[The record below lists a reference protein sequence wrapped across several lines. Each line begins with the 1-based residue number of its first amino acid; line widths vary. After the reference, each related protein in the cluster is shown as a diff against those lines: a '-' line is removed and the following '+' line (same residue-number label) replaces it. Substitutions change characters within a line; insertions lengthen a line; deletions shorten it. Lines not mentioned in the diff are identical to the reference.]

1 MPEATEYTEDIE
13 LIGLRSSN
21 NSSFPRKRESSK
33 QTFLIR
39 SFFVYWIPACA
50 GMTNGVAVH
59 SVISVLSVAKIA
71 VACLILLMTGCTDNG
86 SAGLGDA
93 AQVTGIVDA
102 STDIHDGKT
111 LFELYCIACHGAGPG
126 HPGTMRLQERVG
138 EEQAALLDRDNLPPE
153 YIKLVVRE
161 GFKLMPPFR
170 PSEISDEQLDELAVY
185 ITGEAN

>member
-1 MPEATEYTEDIE
+1 M
-13 LIGLRSSN
+13 
-21 NSSFPRKRESSK
+21 
-33 QTFLIR
+33 
-39 SFFVYWIPACA
+39 
-50 GMTNGVAVH
+50 
-59 SVISVLSVAKIA
+59 
-71 VACLILLMTGCTDNG
+71 
-86 SAGLGDA
+86 GDA
-93 AQVTGIVDA
+93 AQVAGNSVA
-102 STDIHDGKT
+102 PADIHDGKT

-170 PSEISDEQLDELAVY
+170 LSEISDKQLDELTAY